1 MTITRQSARGAPMLV
16 TLILCFGALLLIPTK
31 AHVCPISVLPIMMR
45 PLDVRGGSEG
55 NQSRKKMKKKKPTSK
70 KVIAEAM
77 KEKDAAQ
84 ALGDAIRYVSGM
96 TCITKP

>member
-1 MTITRQSARGAPMLV
+1 
-16 TLILCFGALLLIPTK
+16 
-31 AHVCPISVLPIMMR
+31 
-45 PLDVRGGSEG
+45 
-55 NQSRKKMKKKKPTSK
+55 MKKKKPTSK